1 MKKALKITGKVLLW
15 TLAVIIILV
24 LALPLWIGP
33 VAKGVANAVVPGI
46 TGTAFHLGE
55 FGLNPYTGK
64 LHVGDLQLAN
74 PTNYSEKN
82 AVDLKALDVDLAV
95 TSLFGDKICVE
106 SIDLNGLFVYSAADV
121 GNFKQIAENASGGK
135 KAAEE
140 AKAAEAEAKAE
151 ETKAAE
157 AKAEQVK
164 AEAEQIKAGAEQVAE
179 AKTEET
185 PAVEPVA
192 GQKQQKGV
200 VIDRVTL
207 KDITVK
213 YGLLP
218 IHIPMDI
225 VVTDIGKD
233 KPEGASFLDAWQAVF
248 NKVFESMTSAGG
260 AAMDAGKAAVGA
272 ATDAAGAAVNAASDA
287 AGAAVDAA
295 SDAVNAVKN
304 LFK

>member
-15 TLAVIIILV
+15 TLAVILILV

-82 AVDLKALDVDLAV
+82 AVDLKALDVNVAM
-95 TSLFGDKICVE
+95 TSLFGKKICVE
-106 SIDLNGLFVYSAADV
+106 SIDLVGLDVYCAADA
-121 GNFKQIAENASGGK
+121 GNFLEIAENATGGK
-135 KAAEE
+135 KSAEETAAEE
-140 AKAAEAEAKAE
+140 TAAE

-157 AKAEQVK
+157 AKTEQVK
-164 AEAEQIKAGAEQVAE
+164 AEVEQVKAETEQVAE
-179 AKTEET
+179 AKAEET
-185 PAVEPVA
+185 PAAEPTA
-192 GQKQQKGV
+192 EQQKKGV
-200 VIDRVTL
+200 VIDRITL

-218 IHIPMDI
+218 IP
-225 VVTDIGKD
+225 VPTLTLTDIGKD
-233 KPEGASFLDAWQAVF
+233 KPEGASL
-248 NKVFESMTSAGG
+248 
-260 AAMDAGKAAVGA
+260 MDVWTTLRDSVLNGGKALGDGLKALGS
-272 ATDAAGAAVNAASDA
+272 GASDA
-287 AGAAVDAA
+287 AGAAADAA
-295 SDAVNAVKN
+295 AGAVDAVKN

>member
-95 TSLFGDKICVE
+95 TSLFGNKICVE

-157 AKAEQVK
+157 AKTEQVK
-164 AEAEQIKAGAEQVAE
+164 AEAEQVAE
-179 AKTEET
+179 AKAEET

-233 KPEGASFLDAWQAVF
+233 KPEGASFLDAWQTIF